1 MSGSCEKKNDQIRM
15 QFIELQKRTVELEN
29 SNKELE
35 QFAYV
40 ASHDLQEPLRTIT
53 NYMAV
58 FEEDYL
64 DKLDDNAVKYLHSV
78 SHATNRMR
86 MLIKS
91 LLNFS
96 ILSHNVEF
104 TETDV
109 KILIEDVLDDIR
121 ILINTANAKITVGLM
136 PVLNVYEPLIRKVFQ
151 NLITNAVKF
160 QKKDAVPVIMITSA
174 QTDTDWEFCVAD
186 NGIGIAPEHYERV
199 FNIFQ
204 RLHNN
209 EEEYAGNGIG
219 LANCKKIIQLHHG
232 EIWIEPNENQGTKF
246 YFTIPIPIV

>member
-1 MSGSCEKKNDQIRM
+1 
-15 QFIELQKRTVELEN
+15 
-29 SNKELE
+29 
-35 QFAYV
+35 
-40 ASHDLQEPLRTIT
+40 
-53 NYMAV
+53 
-58 FEEDYL
+58 
-64 DKLDDNAVKYLHSV
+64 
-78 SHATNRMR
+78 

-104 TETDV
+104 NKIDLN
-109 KILIEDVLDDIR
+109 ILIGDVLNDLG
-121 ILINTANAKITVGLM
+121 ILISSTNAKITVGTM

-151 NLITNAVKF
+151 NLITNSIKF
-160 QKKDAVPVIMITSA
+160 QKKDTVPYIMITSA
-174 QTDTDWEFCVAD
+174 LTDTAWEFCVAD

-246 YFTIPIPIV
+246 YFTIPISLL